1 MKYIPL
7 SFNALQE
14 QRVLL
19 EQWAREQD
27 RSISAVLRRLIEQ
40 EEQRRDNRPEAQK
53 QLKKAA

>member
-14 QRVLL
+14 QRALL
-19 EQWAREQD
+19 EQWAREED

-40 EEQRRDNRPEAQK
+40 EEQRRESRPEAQK
-53 QLKKAA
+53 QKKAA